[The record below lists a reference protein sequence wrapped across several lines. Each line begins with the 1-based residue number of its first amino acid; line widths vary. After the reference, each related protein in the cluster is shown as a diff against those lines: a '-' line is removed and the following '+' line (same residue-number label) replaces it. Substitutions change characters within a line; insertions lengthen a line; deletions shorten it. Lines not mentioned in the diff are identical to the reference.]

1 MAPTQY
7 RYQTPILYIK
17 DGCPFCIEAMN
28 WLDSHGV
35 PTEVIDVNKDHGALR
50 RMISVSG
57 QTRTPTLEI
66 GEFVCADFSI
76 AELIEE
82 LEQNPEAKRLLG
94 LGDDEDT

>member
-1 MAPTQY
+1 
-7 RYQTPILYIK
+7 
-17 DGCPFCIEAMN
+17 
-28 WLDSHGV
+28 
-35 PTEVIDVNKDHGALR
+35 
-50 RMISVSG
+50 MISVSG